1 MRHTNGGLMDNQA
14 PNNYNNGNYNGG
26 DNYNNGNNYNNNN
39 NNGNNNNDNNKKNHN
54 GQMIL
59 GFIMVTLVA
68 LFLISLFSSRF
79 SQMSSKETT
88 YSEFLEQLDKKNIKT
103 VVKPISHP
111 VYKFA
116 LKCYPE
122 RVASLHAALDEA
134 LKEQGK

>member
-1 MRHTNGGLMDNQA
+1 MDNQA

-88 YSEFLEQLDKKNIKT
+88 YSEFLEQLDKKK
-103 VVKPISHP
+103 
-111 VYKFA
+111 Y
-116 LKCYPE
+116 
-122 RVASLHAALDEA
+122 
-134 LKEQGK
+134 